1 MIAKRKFNSTLCI
14 FVPFL
19 LDGDALR
26 RNFNSGIGLDQPSRE
41 LKLRLKASLP
51 AGEVQK
57 CTKSSLTQCSLDG
70 FLSPRLSTSS
80 GGSEEK
86 LKRNLVFS
94 KKTWRKS

>member
-26 RNFNSGIGLDQPSRE
+26 RNLIPGIGLDQPSRE
-41 LKLRLKASLP
+41 LNYASSIP
-51 AGEVQK
+51 ACRRGAKMYKVEFN
-57 CTKSSLTQCSLDG
+57 QCSLDG

-80 GGSEEK
+80 GAAKKK
-86 LKRNLVFS
+86 LKEKLVFS